1 MRHGPGGEETIRN
14 NITSVEAEE
23 MGRASHNFC
32 HRGGGKTGGRAMAWL
47 DADCSVN

>member
-32 HRGGGKTGGRAMAWL
+32 HRGEEKQVGEQWPGWTLTAP
-47 DADCSVN
+47 